1 MLKYLIKGILAGITI
16 KLVDNWRR
24 LSIHLLKIE
33 AAKFY
38 LRGVQIA
45 RLSTIG
51 LLRMG
56 LVIGFIGV
64 GALLFHAG
72 LFILLPWTV
81 ETKAVLAL
89 FLGFAYMAVGYAVLR
104 AAMDEKMWMKKSGV
118 AEMLEEATGQ
128 SKKDSLQEPVHPRP
142 TSE

>member
-1 MLKYLIKGILAGITI
+1 MFKYLIKGLLAGITI

-33 AAKFY
+33 AAKCY

-45 RLSTIG
+45 RLSAIG

-64 GALLFHAG
+64 GALLFHVG
-72 LFILLPWTV
+72 LFVLLPWTM
-81 ETKAVLAL
+81 ETKAVLGML
-89 FLGFAYMAVGYAVLR
+89 LGLAYVAIGYGALR
-104 AAMDEKMWMKKSGV
+104 AAMDEKMWMEKSGV
-118 AEMLEEATGQ
+118 ALMLEEATGQ
-128 SKKDSLQEPVHPRP
+128 SKKDLPDGKGS
-142 TSE
+142 T